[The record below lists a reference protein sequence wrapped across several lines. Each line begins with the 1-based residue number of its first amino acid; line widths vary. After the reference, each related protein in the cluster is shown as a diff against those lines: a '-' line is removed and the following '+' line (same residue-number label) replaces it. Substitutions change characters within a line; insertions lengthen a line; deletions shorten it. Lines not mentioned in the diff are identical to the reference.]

1 MLSIKKSKN
10 EVETWRCSIS
20 RKAAATI
27 SKQLT
32 LFQYLSFGKEDR
44 KESDRYQAITKKLA
58 VFVGSSN
65 VSNRIV
71 ESAEFQ
77 DLVNTLD
84 GR

>member
-10 EVETWRCSIS
+10 EVETRRCSIS

-32 LFQYLSFGKEDR
+32 LSQYLSFGKEDR